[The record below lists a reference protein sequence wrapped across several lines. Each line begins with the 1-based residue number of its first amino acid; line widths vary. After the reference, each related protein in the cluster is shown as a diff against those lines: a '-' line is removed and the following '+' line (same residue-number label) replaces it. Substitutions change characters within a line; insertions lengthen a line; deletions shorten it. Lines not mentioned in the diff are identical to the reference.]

1 MTDTTRPARIVE
13 DGTNYDLAA
22 SAVDIFT
29 LPSYLVDSVDA
40 IVVLPGQ
47 GEWPRL
53 RTAIRAWE
61 ANPGVRYLLV
71 AGHTQTEEEYEVLTV
86 DRLAD
91 FGLTRREGVII
102 EAHAWHTK
110 EQADWLAR
118 KVEELGV
125 TSLALCASSYHLLRA
140 YRTMLMGFIRN
151 HVDEVP
157 MIPLPVPV
165 SPGTISPLNGVPQ
178 DMLINGELDRILKY
192 EPQGDVADLS
202 TLQGYLRWMWRT
214 WPPLVELSA
223 QVS

>member
-13 DGTNYDLAA
+13 DGTNYQLAA
-22 SAVDIFT
+22 MPVDIFT

-47 GEWPRL
+47 GEWSRL

-61 ANPGVRYLLV
+61 TNPGVRYLLV

-102 EAHAWHTK
+102 EAHAWHTA

-118 KVEELGV
+118 KVEELGI
-125 TSLALCASSYHLLRA
+125 TSLALCATAYHLLRA
-140 YRTMLMGFIRN
+140 YLAMIMGFIRN
-151 HVDEVP
+151 HVDWVP

-165 SPGTISPLNGVPQ
+165 SPGTISPLNRVPQ
-178 DMLINGELDRILKY
+178 DTLINGELDRILLYQPK
-192 EPQGDVADLS
+192 GHVADLS
-202 TLQGYLRWMWRT
+202 TLQGYLRWMWQT
-214 WPPLVELSA
+214 WPPLRDLAA